1 MSKFLNLAVSLS
13 LLVASSTA
21 CTNAP
26 AASPAGAAN
35 APTASTLAA
44 PESGVFNASIPLR
57 NALGL
62 LASGRETEA
71 LEALSDIK
79 KGAASSQE
87 DRELASYLL
96 ALHLTSQTNQKDPQ
110 ILGQAADLYSA
121 AFSNKVLGN
130 FARLKAAELLE
141 KSNDEEKLQSFLEPT
156 ERRIAAQKPSSVDQQ
171 IDARILYAL
180 AQSYFRAQN
189 YDRARSTLALI
200 KKNFPSTAY
209 ATGSSYYLGRIAMEQ
224 DKDYSAAFA
233 QFREYLKKS
242 PGGRFAPEI
251 VRTLQELAG
260 YSTGNDTTAA
270 AGSGETQAKINL
282 TDSDHNQMA
291 YACYRHTLWK
301 MALDEWAISG
311 NRHILRP
318 ICMARTGAKQEAVN
332 EYLSIVKADP
342 KNALV
347 INAATELAKPLTK
360 AEALSL
366 WKALAPLP
374 VKGQDEILWNIGK
387 RDKSAEYSSYK
398 KIVDSYPTSSH
409 VDDALWW
416 LIWHHIDASY
426 HTKGKARSAHLTQAA
441 KLCVVG
447 VQKFP
452 NSELAPLYAFWSG
465 KIHERTGH
473 RAEAI
478 NIYRTT
484 TERYPLSYYGYRSK
498 HRADHL
504 SSLLRKSKDP
514 SAKVVPDR
522 MWHIH
527 PQRHSPAT
535 NWQWPAPP
543 KLFSWSQMSK
553 QAGTLPTA
561 LAWLGDYDSALSL
574 LPSSAPKY
582 FRGWL
587 MVQNGQVLRGLGLV
601 AWKLKG
607 KPERTPFWFFA
618 YPLAYSA
625 DIDREARK
633 HGVDPLLAHG
643 LIRQESRYDPNARS
657 RSNAMGLM
665 QLLKGTAYGVAKH
678 NGITLASTEQ
688 IFEPETNI
696 KLGCAYL
703 GYVLRG
709 KEGNAM
715 LAVASYNGGPNAVKR
730 WMIKHKASGINDMD
744 YFVENIPFRE
754 TRGYVRKV
762 FSNYWN
768 YETLYLNKKK
778 N

>member
-1 MSKFLNLAVSLS
+1 M
-13 LLVASSTA
+13 LVASSTA
-21 CTNAP
+21 CTNTP
-26 AASPAGAAN
+26 AASPSGATETPTLSN
-35 APTASTLAA
+35 LAP
-44 PESGVFNASIPLR
+44 PESGILSASVSLR

-62 LASGRETEA
+62 LANGSENEA
-71 LEALSDIK
+71 LETLSNIK
-79 KGAASSQE
+79 KGSASSQE
-87 DRELASYLL
+87 DRELASYIL
-96 ALHLTSQTNQKDPQ
+96 ALRLSRNSQKDPQ

-141 KSNDEEKLQSFLEPT
+141 KVNDEEKLQSFLDPAARRVAALKINQKST
-156 ERRIAAQKPSSVDQQ
+156 ETKASAIDQQ

-180 AQSYFRAQN
+180 AQSYFRSQN
-189 YDRARSTLALI
+189 HEKVRSTLSLI
-200 KKNFPSTAY
+200 RKSFPSSAY
-209 ATGSSYYLGRIAMEQ
+209 AVGSSYYLGRIAMEQ
-224 DKDYSAAFA
+224 DKDYNAALA
-233 QFREYLKKS
+233 QFREYLTKS

-251 VRTLQELAG
+251 VRTLQELADG
-260 YSTGNDTTAA
+260 DTDSDTTAA
-270 AGSGETQAKINL
+270 DNPSESQPKISLTQN
-282 TDSDHNQMA
+282 DHNLMA

-301 MALDEWAISG
+301 MALDEWAKSG

-342 KNALV
+342 KNSLV
-347 INAATELAKPLTK
+347 INAATELANPLTK
-360 AEALSL
+360 AEALTL
-366 WKALAPLP
+366 WKALALLP

-387 RDKSAEYSSYK
+387 RDKNAEYSSYK
-398 KIVDSYPTSSH
+398 KIVDSYPTSNH

-416 LIWHHIDASY
+416 LIWHHIEASY
-426 HTKGKARSAHLTQAA
+426 HTKGKAHSAHLTQAA
-441 KLCVVG
+441 KLCVIG

-465 KIHERTGH
+465 KIHEKTGH
-473 RAEAI
+473 RSEAI
-478 NIYRTT
+478 NIYKTT
-484 TERYPLSYYGYRSK
+484 SERYPLSYYGYRSK
-498 HRADHL
+498 HRVEHL
-504 SSLLRKSKDP
+504 NSLIRKSKDP
-514 SAKVVPDR
+514 SAKIVADR

-527 PQRHSPAT
+527 PQRHSPVT

-618 YPLAYSA
+618 YPLAYSG

-730 WMIKHKASGINDMD
+730 WMIKHKASGVQDMD

-762 FSNYWN
+762 FANYWN